1 MESAFS
7 VPAFLCHPVVLLPQF
22 SETPKRLPKIRAG
35 QNSPNKKKL
44 GNRVLML
51 GRLRELALYRAEF
64 LGQAGY
70 ITLVPPDEAEA
81 LRIMRHGQFD
91 AIVLSYTLPDEMVQ
105 RFADAAREFCPDCPV
120 IAITDTNTVD
130 RRIAPDAVAIA
141 NEGPAALLSALGR
154 VLQPV

>member
-1 MESAFS
+1 M
-7 VPAFLCHPVVLLPQF
+7 
-22 SETPKRLPKIRAG
+22 I
-35 QNSPNKKKL
+35 
-44 GNRVLML
+44 

-70 ITLVPPDEAEA
+70 KTLLPANEGEAFT
-81 LRIMRHGQFD
+81 IMRRGHFD
-91 AIVLSYTLPDEMVQ
+91 AIVLSYTLPDEVVQ

>member
-1 MESAFS
+1 M
-7 VPAFLCHPVVLLPQF
+7 
-22 SETPKRLPKIRAG
+22 I
-35 QNSPNKKKL
+35 
-44 GNRVLML
+44 

-70 ITLVPPDEAEA
+70 KTLVPADESDAFT
-81 LRIMRHGQFD
+81 IMRRGNFD
-91 AIVLSYTLPDEMVQ
+91 AIVLSYTLPDEVVQ
-105 RFADAAREFCPDCPV
+105 RFAEAAREFCPDCPV

-154 VLQPV
+154 VLQPA